1 MKQIFKSG
9 KIITMDNEKIIN
21 CVIVEN
27 GIIEFAGDMKDVDI
41 KEVDSFDEIIDL
53 ENKTMLPAFIDA
65 HSHMP
70 SYAKLLAVADLNGV
84 KNFEEILQRLK
95 KYKEDSKLDDNEM
108 IVGFGYDNNF
118 LLEKEHPSIKQLD
131 EFKNPVLISHK
142 SGHMGVLNSAGLKLF
157 SIDENSVS
165 PEGGIIKKDDNGMP
179 TGYLEETAFMK
190 VAFSVASP
198 NSEKLNDLIKR
209 GQEIYAKNG
218 IATAQDGAVKKG
230 DFSNLEYYAKN
241 NAFYLDIVAYIDITE
256 NKEEMDKEYQNYKEY
271 VNNFRIGGYKL
282 FLDGSPQGRTAWM
295 RKPYIDDENYFGYPI
310 FKDED
315 VIKFFK
321 IAIDEKVQILV
332 HCNGDAACEQMI
344 RCYEIALDK
353 KESEIRPVMIHA
365 QLLQKDQLDKVKKL
379 NIITSFFIAHTKY
392 WADIHIDNFGKE
404 IGENISPANSAIKKG
419 IMYTFH
425 QDSPVIMPN
434 MLETIQAAVTRTSIN
449 GTKLNQDE
457 CISVYDAIKGVTIN
471 AAYQYFEEDIK
482 GSIEVGKEANFIIL
496 DKDILEIDKEKIEEI
511 KILKTYK
518 KGQEIFSLF

>member
-1 MKQIFKSG
+1 MKQIFKNG
-9 KIITMDNEKIIN
+9 EIITMNNEIIVN
-21 CVIVEN
+21 CVIVKD
-27 GIIEFAGDMKDVDI
+27 GIIEFAGDINDVNENEI
-41 KEVDSFDEIIDL
+41 KSCDEIIDL
-53 ENKTMLPAFIDA
+53 ENKTMIPAFIDA

-84 KNFEEILQRLK
+84 KSFSEIIKRLK
-95 KYKEDSKLDDNEM
+95 DYKSISNLSDNEM

-118 LLEKEHPSIKQLD
+118 LAEKEHPSIKELD

-142 SGHMGVLNSAGLKLF
+142 SGHMGVLNSAGLKMF
-157 SIDENSVS
+157 NIDENSVS
-165 PEGGIIKKDDNGMP
+165 PEGGLIKKYENGKP

-190 VAFSVASP
+190 VAFSMSSP
-198 NSEKLNDLIKR
+198 DDKKLNDLIKK
-209 GQEIYAKNG
+209 GQDIYAKFG
-218 IATAQDGAVKKG
+218 IVMAQDGAVKKG
-230 DFSNLEYYAKN
+230 DFNTLKNFAEN
-241 NAFYLDIVAYIDITE
+241 NAFYLDTVAYIDITE
-256 NKEEMDKEYQNYKEY
+256 NKETMDEEYKNYKNY
-271 VNNFRIGGYKL
+271 KNNFRIGGYKL

-321 IAIDEKVQILV
+321 TAISENVQILV

-344 RCYEIALDK
+344 RCYEIALEN
-353 KESEIRPVMIHA
+353 KESNLRPVMIHA

-392 WADIHIDNFGKE
+392 WSDIHIQNFGKE
-404 IGENISPANSAIKKG
+404 IGENISPANSTIKKG

-434 MLETIQAAVTRTSIN
+434 MLETIQAAVTRESIN
-449 GTKLNQDE
+449 KTKLNQSE
-457 CISVYDAIKGVTIN
+457 CISVYEALKGVTIN
-471 AAYQYFEEDIK
+471 AAYQYFEEDKK
-482 GSIEVGKEANFIIL
+482 GSIEKGKEANFVVL
-496 DKDILEIDKEKIEEI
+496 DKNILKVEKNEIENI

-518 KGQEIFSLF
+518 KAKEIYSI